1 MKHILKKKKYNS
13 CYTKRKEQLME
24 DIMTKRLDLRVDF
37 AFKSLFGTHG
47 NESILTAFLNA
58 ALRLPEE
65 KKIKTV
71 YLLDPHF
78 NKENQEDKRSILDVH
93 ARLED
98 GTRINIEIQLNNKH
112 DMEKRTLYYWSKM
125 YSSQMKEGMD
135 YGELC
140 QTITINIVNFRYLSH
155 INHYHSVFQLYER
168 EEKLLLTDMLEIH
181 FMELPKLLIKWRK
194 KEVDPREDQLV
205 RWLLLLEASEDE
217 EITQV
222 LEEIAMQEDQVLK
235 KAIDE
240 WERVSQ
246 DPEVLL
252 AYEARRKALLDEKS
266 ALRRAENLGEK
277 RGREEGRKETIK
289 TMALGMIQKG
299 IDNKTISDLTG
310 LSQEEINNL
319 RH

>member
-1 MKHILKKKKYNS
+1 
-13 CYTKRKEQLME
+13 
-24 DIMTKRLDLRVDF
+24 MTKRLDLRVDF

-47 NESILTAFLNA
+47 NESILAAFLNA
-58 ALRLPEE
+58 ALRFPDE
-65 KKIKTV
+65 KKIQTV
-71 YLLDPHF
+71 QLLDPHF

-93 ARLED
+93 AQLED
-98 GTRINIEIQLNNKH
+98 GSRVNIEIQLNNKH

-140 QTITINIVNFRYLSH
+140 KTITINIVNFRYLSH
-155 INHYHSVFQLYER
+155 MHDYHSTFQLYER
-168 EEKLLLTDMLEIH
+168 EQKLLLTDMLEIH
-181 FMELPKLLIKWRK
+181 FMELPKLLIK
-194 KEVDPREDQLV
+194 
-205 RWLLLLEASEDE
+205 ASEDE

-222 LEEIAMQEDQVLK
+222 LEEIAMQEDHVLK
-235 KAIDE
+235 KAMDE

-266 ALRRAENLGEK
+266 ALKRAENLGKIEGERIGVEK
-277 RGREEGRKETIK
+277 TIK
-289 TMALGMIQKG
+289 TMALGMIHKG
-299 IDNKTISDLTG
+299 IDNETISDLTG

-319 RH
+319 RRQ

>member
-1 MKHILKKKKYNS
+1 
-13 CYTKRKEQLME
+13 ME

-47 NESILTAFLNA
+47 NESILAAFLNA

-65 KKIKTV
+65 KKITTV
-71 YLLDPHF
+71 HLLDPHF
-78 NKENQEDKRSILDVH
+78 NKEYQEDKRSILDVH
-93 ARLED
+93 AQLED

-181 FMELPKLLIKWRK
+181 FMELPKLLIKWRR

-266 ALRRAENLGEK
+266 ALKRAESRGEEK
-277 RGREEGRKETIK
+277 GRKETIK
-289 TMALGMIQKG
+289 NMALGMIQKG
-299 IDNKTISDLTG
+299 IDNQTISDLTG
-310 LSQEEINNL
+310 LTQEEINNL
-319 RH
+319 RHQ

>member
-1 MKHILKKKKYNS
+1 MATLLRYKARNRKNPYSHGILIINM
-13 CYTKRKEQLME
+13 EMME

-47 NESILTAFLNA
+47 NESILAAFLNA
-58 ALRLPEE
+58 ALRFPDE
-65 KKIKTV
+65 KKIQTV
-71 YLLDPHF
+71 QLLDPHF

-93 ARLED
+93 AQLED
-98 GTRINIEIQLNNKH
+98 GSRVNIEIQLNNKH

-140 QTITINIVNFRYLSH
+140 KTITINIVNFRYLSH
-155 INHYHSVFQLYER
+155 IHEYHSTFQLYER
-168 EEKLLLTDMLEIH
+168 EQKLLLTDMLEIH
-181 FMELPKLLIKWRK
+181 FMELPKLLIKWRNR
-194 KEVDPREDQLV
+194 EVDPREDQLV

-235 KAIDE
+235 KAMDE

-266 ALRRAENLGEK
+266 ALKRAEKKGK
-277 RGREEGRKETIK
+277 EEAIK
-289 TMALGMIQKG
+289 AMAIGMIQEG
-299 IDNKTISDLTG
+299 IANNVISKLTG
-310 LSQEEINNL
+310 LSIEEIEML
-319 RH
+319 RHQ

>member
-1 MKHILKKKKYNS
+1 
-13 CYTKRKEQLME
+13 
-24 DIMTKRLDLRVDF
+24 MTKRLDLRVDF

-47 NESILTAFLNA
+47 NESILAAFLNA
-58 ALRLPEE
+58 ALRFPDD
-65 KKIKTV
+65 KKIQTV
-71 YLLDPHF
+71 QLLDPHF

-93 ARLED
+93 AQLED
-98 GTRINIEIQLNNKH
+98 GTRVNIEIQLNNKH

-140 QTITINIVNFRYLSH
+140 KTITINIVNFRYLSH
-155 INHYHSVFQLYER
+155 IHDYHSTFQLYER
-168 EEKLLLTDMLEIH
+168 EQKLLLTDMLEIH
-181 FMELPKLLIKWRK
+181 FMELPKLLIKWRNR
-194 KEVDPREDQLV
+194 EVDPREDQLV

-235 KAIDE
+235 KAMDE

-266 ALRRAENLGEK
+266 ALRRAEKLGEEK
-277 RGREEGRKETIK
+277 GKQIGEEIGEKKGIIK
-289 TMALGMIQKG
+289 VALSMIQKG
-299 IDNKTISDLTG
+299 LDNQTIAEFTNLTP
-310 LSQEEINNL
+310 EEIDKL
-319 RH
+319 RHQ